1 MNGVAFFITFAA
13 NMRKNSPASYFLLFI
28 SILLLTTSCS
38 KFSRLQKTG
47 TDQEKYDAAMAYYKK
62 GDFYR
67 SGLLFEELIPLLK
80 GSTESELAQFYYA
93 YSQYHQNQYNTA
105 QFLFK
110 KFYDTYARSDYA
122 QEAYYMHAF
131 SLYKDSSP
139 YNLDQA
145 STHTAIS
152 AMQDF
157 INTYPESEFRDECT
171 KYILELRSKLERK
184 AYERA
189 KLYYKISDFN
199 IVSLKSAVISI
210 DNFKRD
216 FPDSRYNEE
225 LAFLKVE
232 SQYNLATNSFIDKQR
247 ERYQDVVKFY
257 QELIDKYPTG
267 RYNRDAE
274 KMFDDSQKQIE
285 VIAKLEQE
293 RQKLKETQPEP
304 SNAPTRVTTPA
315 IAEPKGQ

>member
-1 MNGVAFFITFAA
+1 MDDVAFFITFAL

-28 SILLLTTSCS
+28 AILVVTSCS
-38 KFSRLQKTG
+38 KFSKLQKTG
-47 TDQEKYDAAMAYYKK
+47 TDQQKYDAAMAYYKK
-62 GDFYR
+62 ADYYR

-93 YSQYHQNQYNTA
+93 YSQYHQGQYNTS

-122 QEAYYMHAF
+122 QEALYMHAF

-139 YNLDQA
+139 YNLDQT
-145 STHTAIS
+145 STFTAIS

-157 INTYPESEFRDECT
+157 INTYPDSPFREECT
-171 KYILELRSKLERK
+171 RYILELRSKLERK

-189 KLYYKISDFN
+189 RLYHKISDFN
-199 IVSLKSAVISI
+199 PMSLKSAVISI
-210 DNFKRD
+210 ENFRKD
-216 FPDSRYNEE
+216 FPDSKYNEE

-232 SQYNLATNSFIDKQR
+232 SQYNLATNSFSDKQK

-257 QELIDKYPTG
+257 QELIDKYPEG

-285 VIAKLEQE
+285 TIAKVEAE
-293 RQKLKETQPEP
+293 RQKLKESQPD
-304 SNAPTRVTTPA
+304 PTTKPAKVTTPA
-315 IAEPKGQ
+315 VSEPKGQ

>member
-1 MNGVAFFITFAA
+1 
-13 NMRKNSPASYFLLFI
+13 MRKNSLASYFLLFI
-28 SILLLTTSCS
+28 TLLVFTSCS
-38 KFSRLQKTG
+38 KFSKLQKTG
-47 TDQEKYDAAMAYYKK
+47 TDQEKYDAAMSYYKK
-62 GDFYR
+62 GDFYK

-93 YSQYHQNQYNTA
+93 YTQYQQSQYNTS

-122 QEAYYMHAF
+122 QEALYMHAF

-139 YNLDQA
+139 YNLDQT
-145 STHTAIS
+145 STFTAIS

-157 INTYPESEFRDECT
+157 INTYPESAFREECT

-189 KLYYKISDFN
+189 KLYHKVSDFN
-199 IVSLKSAVISI
+199 MMSLKSAVISI
-210 DNFKRD
+210 ENFRKD
-216 FPDSRYNEE
+216 FPDSQYNEE

-232 SQYNLATNSFIDKQR
+232 SQYNLASNSFTGKQKD
-247 ERYQDVVKFY
+247 RYQDVIKFY

-267 RYNRDAE
+267 KFNRDAE
-274 KMFDDSQKQIE
+274 RMFEDSQKQLE
-285 VIAKLEQE
+285 VIAKADLE
-293 RQKLKETQPEP
+293 RQKLLQTEPEP
-304 SNAPTRVTTPA
+304 DNKPTKVTAPTTPEA
-315 IAEPKGQ
+315 KAQ

>member
-1 MNGVAFFITFAA
+1 MNGVAFFITFAV
-13 NMRKNSPASYFLLFI
+13 NMRKNSLASYFLLFI
-28 SILLLTTSCS
+28 TFLVITSCS
-38 KFSRLQKTG
+38 KFSKLQKTG
-47 TDQEKYDAAMAYYKK
+47 TDQEKYDAAMSYYKK
-62 GDFYR
+62 GDFYK

-93 YSQYHQNQYNTA
+93 YTQYQQGQYNTS

-122 QEAYYMHAF
+122 QEALYMHAF

-139 YNLDQA
+139 YNLDQT
-145 STHTAIS
+145 STFTAIS

-157 INTYPESEFRDECT
+157 INTYPESAFREECT

-189 KLYYKISDFN
+189 KLYHKVSDFN
-199 IVSLKSAVISI
+199 MMSLKSAVISI
-210 DNFKRD
+210 ENFRKD
-216 FPDSRYNEE
+216 FPDSQYNEE

-232 SQYNLATNSFIDKQR
+232 SQYNLASNSFSVKQKDR
-247 ERYQDVVKFY
+247 FQDVIKFY

-267 RYNRDAE
+267 KYNRDAE
-274 KMFDDSQKQIE
+274 QMFEDSQKQIE
-285 VIAKLEQE
+285 IIAKADLE
-293 RQKLKETQPEP
+293 RQKHLQTEPEP
-304 SNAPTRVTTPA
+304 ENKPTKVTAPATPEA
-315 IAEPKGQ
+315 KAQ

>member
-1 MNGVAFFITFAA
+1 MNGVAFFITFAP

-28 SILLLTTSCS
+28 TVLVITSCS
-38 KFSRLQKTG
+38 KFSKLQKTG
-47 TDQEKYDAAMAYYKK
+47 TDQEKYDAAMSYYKK

-93 YSQYHQNQYNTA
+93 YTQYQQGQYNTS

-110 KFYDTYARSDYA
+110 KFFDTYARSDYA
-122 QEAYYMHAF
+122 QEALYMHAF

-139 YNLDQA
+139 YNLDQT
-145 STHTAIS
+145 STFTAIS

-157 INTYPESEFRDECT
+157 INAYPESPFREECT
-171 KYILELRSKLERK
+171 RYILELRSKLERK

-189 KLYYKISDFN
+189 RLYHKISDFN
-199 IVSLKSAVISI
+199 AMSLKSAVISI
-210 DNFKRD
+210 ENFKKD
-216 FPDSRYNEE
+216 FPDSKYNEE

-232 SQYNLATNSFIDKQR
+232 SQYNLAANSFTIKQK
-247 ERYQDVVKFY
+247 ERYQDVLKFY

-274 KMFDDSQKQIE
+274 KMFDDSQKQIQ
-285 VIAKLEQE
+285 VIAKAEVD
-293 RQKLKETQPEP
+293 RQKQIESQPNP
-304 SNAPTRVTTPA
+304 ANQPTKVTTPA
-315 IAEPKGQ
+315 ISEPKGQ

>member
-1 MNGVAFFITFAA
+1 MDGVAFFITFAA

-28 SILLLTTSCS
+28 AILLCTTSCS

-47 TDQEKYDAAMAYYKK
+47 TDQQKYDAAMAYYKK
-62 GDFYR
+62 GDFYKA
-67 SGLLFEELIPLLK
+67 GILFEELIPLLK

-93 YSQYHQNQYNTA
+93 YTQYQQSQYNTS

-139 YNLDQA
+139 YNLDQT

-157 INTYPESEFRDECT
+157 INTYPESPFRDECT
-171 KYILELRSKLERK
+171 KYILELRSKLEKK

-189 KLYYKISDFN
+189 KLYHKISDFN
-199 IVSLKSAVISI
+199 LMSLKSAVISI
-210 DNFKRD
+210 ENFKKD
-216 FPDSRYNEE
+216 FPDSQYNEE

-232 SQYNLATNSFIDKQR
+232 SQYNLATNSFIDKQK
-247 ERYQDVVKFY
+247 ERHQDVVKFY
-257 QELIDKYPTG
+257 QELVDKYPTG
-267 RYNRDAE
+267 KFSRDAE
-274 KMFDDSQKQIE
+274 RMFDNSQKQIE
-285 VIAKLEQE
+285 EIAKLELE
-293 RQKLKETQPEP
+293 RQKLKEAKPDPENQP
-304 SNAPTRVTTPA
+304 TKVTTPA